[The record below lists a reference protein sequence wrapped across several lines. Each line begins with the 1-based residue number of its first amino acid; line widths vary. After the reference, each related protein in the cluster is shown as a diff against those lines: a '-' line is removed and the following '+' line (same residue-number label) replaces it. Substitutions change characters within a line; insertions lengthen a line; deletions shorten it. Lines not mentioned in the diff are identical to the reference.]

1 MVQNTTDTITT
12 IPLLRRDRPEADT
25 LVAALAQLH
34 THTTTTLDWQNY
46 LTGSGAKQVDLPT
59 YAFQHQRYWLDAPTT
74 KGDATDLGLTN
85 TNHPLLGAAMAI
97 ADRDEYVFTSRLS
110 LHTHPWLTDH
120 TVADTVLLPG
130 TAFVEMAV
138 RAAQH
143 VGAGGVEELTLAAP
157 LVLPERGGVQ
167 VQVVVGNA

>member
-1 MVQNTTDTITT
+1 
-12 IPLLRRDRPEADT
+12 
-25 LVAALAQLH
+25 
-34 THTTTTLDWQNY
+34 
-46 LTGSGAKQVDLPT
+46 
-59 YAFQHQRYWLDAPTT
+59 
-74 KGDATDLGLTN
+74 
-85 TNHPLLGAAMAI
+85 PLLGAAMAI

-157 LVLPERGGVQ
+157 LVLPERCGVQ
-167 VQVVVGNA
+167 VQVVVGNADESGRRTLQVHSRPDADGDDS

>member
-1 MVQNTTDTITT
+1 
-12 IPLLRRDRPEADT
+12 
-25 LVAALAQLH
+25 ALAQLH

-167 VQVVVGNA
+167 VQV